1 MNKYEINSNTLALLS
16 LDNLTTKVLED
27 NNIYIVNQSVKEIIN
42 HSCKYFGSSYLG
54 RYEGTKEIIGINYK
68 SPILIEESKYIIF
81 FPTCSVRNK
90 NCNWI
95 SLNKIKDYQRY
106 KETSK
111 VIFKNN
117 IELILDISY
126 GSLENQILRSTLLE
140 SKIRKRKNNL

>member
-1 MNKYEINSNTLALLS
+1 MNKYEINSSTLALIA
-16 LDNLTTKVLED
+16 LDNLNTKVLEE

-68 SPILIEESKYIIF
+68 SPIIIEESKYIIF
-81 FPTCSVRNK
+81 FPTNSVRNK
-90 NCNWI
+90 KCNWI
-95 SLNKIKDYQRY
+95 SLNMIKDYKKY
-106 KETSK
+106 NNTSK

-117 IELILDISY
+117 VELILDISY

>member
-1 MNKYEINSNTLALLS
+1 MNEYEINNKTLALIS
-16 LDNLTTKVLED
+16 LNNNKTKVIEE
-27 NNIYIVNQSVKEIIN
+27 NEIYIINQSVKKIIN

-54 RYEGTKEIIGINYK
+54 RFEGTKEIIGITYK
-68 SPILIEESKYIIF
+68 SPILIEETNYIIF
-81 FPTCSVRNK
+81 FPTCSIRNK

-95 SLNKIKDYQRY
+95 SLNKIKDYKKY
-106 KETSK
+106 NHNSK

-117 IELILDISY
+117 IEIILDMSI

>member
-1 MNKYEINSNTLALLS
+1 MNEYEINSNTLALIS
-16 LDNLTTKVLED
+16 LNNLTTKVLEE

-68 SPILIEESKYIIF
+68 SPILIEERKYIIF
-81 FPTCSVRNK
+81 FHTCSVRNK

-95 SLNKIKDYQRY
+95 SLNKIKDYKKY
-106 KETSK
+106 NNTSK
-111 VIFKNN
+111 IIFKNDL
-117 IELILDISY
+117 ELILDISY

-140 SKIRKRKNNL
+140 SKLRTRKNNL